1 MLPSSTAQQLRE
13 DLGRRLRDVRL
24 SAGIKGRALAE
35 MMGRHPSKISRIENG
50 AATPSP
56 ADIRAWCQHCGANDQ
71 LEDLLAALRTVEG
84 VLIEYERLEVGGFES
99 SQQRILPMY
108 STTTTFRAYSSW
120 IIPGILQT
128 EAYTRAVWRLLIER
142 RGIEDDIDDAMPAR
156 LARQRALHDKRRRFV
171 FLLEE
176 SVLRTGFGGPEVML
190 DQLGRLLAVSTM
202 SNVALG
208 ILPMSPS
215 RKAWPVEDF
224 WIFDDERVEV
234 ELVSSHL
241 RYTTRRDISMYVEAF
256 NALRDEAVYGS
267 NARALISSAVDLL
280 DSRKVAQDY

>member
-1 MLPSSTAQQLRE
+1 
-13 DLGRRLRDVRL
+13 
-24 SAGIKGRALAE
+24 
-35 MMGRHPSKISRIENG
+35 MGRHPSKISRIESG

-56 ADIRAWCQHCGANDQ
+56 ADIMAWCKHCGATDQ
-71 LEDLLAALRTVEG
+71 LEDLLAARRTVEG
-84 VLIEYERLEVGGFES
+84 VLIEYERLEASGFES

-120 IIPGILQT
+120 LIPGILQT

-156 LARQRALHDKRRRFV
+156 LARQRALLDKRRRFA

-176 SVLRTGFGGPEVML
+176 CVLRTGFGGPEIML

-215 RKAWPVEDF
+215 RKACRSRTSGFSTTNASRLSWSPATFATPRGETYRCTSWRSTLCAMRRF
-224 WIFDDERVEV
+224 
-234 ELVSSHL
+234 LVATL
-241 RYTTRRDISMYVEAF
+241 GR
-256 NALRDEAVYGS
+256 
-267 NARALISSAVDLL
+267 
-280 DSRKVAQDY
+280 